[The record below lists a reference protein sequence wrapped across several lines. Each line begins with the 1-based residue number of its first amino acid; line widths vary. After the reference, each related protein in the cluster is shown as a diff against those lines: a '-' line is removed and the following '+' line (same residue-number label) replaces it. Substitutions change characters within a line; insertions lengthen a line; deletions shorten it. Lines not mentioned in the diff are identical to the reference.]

1 MMIASSCR
9 HRRPVSLKPG
19 LPANPQKPGAP
30 GFPGARPGFTII
42 ELLVVISII
51 ALLVAV
57 LLPALRSARE
67 AAYASQCINN
77 MRQVF
82 LASSSYAADHQSRFT
97 RLGGNTYVPSQMTNR
112 AQHYFYLDLQR
123 RGYFTSTGRSN
134 MLMSSATDST
144 LCRAGVFAC
153 PVVRTASA
161 YCIDY
166 EPASQVRY
174 ATSYAANLY
183 VWKRANGPYPDA
195 ERYYIGFKLDT
206 LPKPAITLIFADNPE
221 SGSPAGVSHQLSSLA
236 NFSFRHNKSTNLA
249 FMDGHVI
256 AAPVE
261 RIPTATTDDF
271 WDCGLPLIP

>member
-1 MMIASSCR
+1 MIASSRR
-9 HRRPVSLKPG
+9 HRRPACLTPG
-19 LPANPQKPGAP
+19 LPGLTGVPGAP
-30 GFPGARPGFTII
+30 RPGFTII

-51 ALLVAV
+51 ALLVSV

-112 AQHYFYLDLQR
+112 AQHYFYLDLHR

-134 MLMSSATDST
+134 MLNSSATDST
-144 LCRAGVFAC
+144 LCRSGVFAC
-153 PVVRTASA
+153 PVVRIASA

-166 EPASQVRY
+166 EPASQIRY

-206 LPKPAITLIFADNPE
+206 LPKPAITMIFADNAE
-221 SGSPAGVSHQLSSLA
+221 GGSPAPQASSHQLSVSPNYFA
-236 NFSFRHNKSTNLA
+236 VRHNKATNLA
-249 FMDGHVI
+249 FMDGHASATPI
-256 AAPVE
+256 E
-261 RIPTATTDDF
+261 RIPMASTDDF